1 MINEKIIVSSDDTQK
16 LDKMKATLAIR
27 NASYENNNLS
37 CSLLDNDI
45 INNCNNCSLNFICEK
60 IDGVA
65 EDYRKS
71 ITKVIN
77 NFSF

>member
-1 MINEKIIVSSDDTQK
+1 MINEKILVSSSDSEK
-16 LDKMKATLAIR
+16 LDKMKAALAIR
-27 NASYENNNLS
+27 NAVYENSDLS

-45 INNCNNCSLNFICEK
+45 INSCSNCSLNFLCKK
-60 IDGVA
+60 IDDVA

-71 ITKVIN
+71 ITTVIT